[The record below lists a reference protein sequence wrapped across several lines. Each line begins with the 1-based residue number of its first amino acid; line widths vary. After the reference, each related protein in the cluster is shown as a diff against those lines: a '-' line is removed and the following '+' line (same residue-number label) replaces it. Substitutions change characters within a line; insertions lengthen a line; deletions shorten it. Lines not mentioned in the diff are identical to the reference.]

1 MFVAGE
7 YDVIVIGAGHAGV
20 EAALASARIGC
31 STLLAT
37 LSMDNIAMMPCNPSV
52 GGPAKGHLVRE
63 LDALGGEMGINADKT
78 CIQYRMLNTG
88 KGPAVHALR
97 AQADKKLYQFT
108 MKETCEQQANLDVKQ
123 VLIEE
128 LLVEDGA
135 VRGVVIETGEIYHC
149 RAVILASGTYLQG
162 RIILGEKT
170 YTGGPNG
177 QRAAEKLSASLQAAG
192 VRLMRFKTGTPA
204 RVDSRSLDY
213 DKMILQPGDEETH
226 NFSFMS
232 DVKTR
237 EQVPCWLTYTNAE
250 THRIIRENIHRAP
263 MANGIIKGVGPRYC
277 PSIET
282 KIVRFPDKERHQ
294 LFLEPEG
301 LHTNEMYVQGMSTSM
316 PMDVQLDFL
325 HTIAGLEHAKIMRAG
340 YAIEYDCIDPLQLKS
355 TLEFKDIH
363 GFFSA
368 GQSNG
373 TSGYEEAAAQG
384 IIAGINAAMFI
395 RGEEPLV
402 LKRSDAYIGV
412 LIDDLVTK
420 GTQEPYRIMTSR
432 AEYRLLLRQDNA
444 DLRLTELGRRV
455 GLVSDARY
463 ARFTAK
469 KQAIAEAMELLRTTK
484 INPNRETLDKLHAA
498 GLADIR
504 TTTPLYDLLRRTG
517 VTYTMLQQAFDLPVL
532 DEEVRRQVEIS
543 IVYEGYIE
551 KQLEQV
557 ARMEKLENKLL
568 PEDIDYRSVP
578 SLRDEAREKLAAI
591 RPRSVGQA
599 GRISGVSPADVS
611 VLLVY
616 LEQHR
621 RMEEVNV

>member
-1 MFVAGE
+1 
-7 YDVIVIGAGHAGV
+7 
-20 EAALASARIGC
+20 
-31 STLLAT
+31 
-37 LSMDNIAMMPCNPSV
+37 
-52 GGPAKGHLVRE
+52 
-63 LDALGGEMGINADKT
+63 
-78 CIQYRMLNTG
+78 
-88 KGPAVHALR
+88 
-97 AQADKKLYQFT
+97 
-108 MKETCEQQANLDVKQ
+108 
-123 VLIEE
+123 
-128 LLVEDGA
+128 
-135 VRGVVIETGEIYHC
+135 
-149 RAVILASGTYLQG
+149 
-162 RIILGEKT
+162 
-170 YTGGPNG
+170 
-177 QRAAEKLSASLQAAG
+177 
-192 VRLMRFKTGTPA
+192 
-204 RVDSRSLDY
+204 
-213 DKMILQPGDEETH
+213 
-226 NFSFMS
+226 
-232 DVKTR
+232 
-237 EQVPCWLTYTNAE
+237 
-250 THRIIRENIHRAP
+250 
-263 MANGIIKGVGPRYC
+263 
-277 PSIET
+277 
-282 KIVRFPDKERHQ
+282 
-294 LFLEPEG
+294 
-301 LHTNEMYVQGMSTSM
+301 
-316 PMDVQLDFL
+316 MDVQLDFL

-568 PEDIDYRSVP
+568 PENIDYHSVP

-621 RMEEVNV
+621 RMEEANV

>member
-149 RAVILASGTYLQG
+149 RAAILASGTYLQG

-282 KIVRFPDKERHQ
+282 KIVRFPDKKRHQ

-301 LHTNEMYVQGMSTSM
+301 VHTNEVYVQGMSTSM

-621 RMEEVNV
+621 RM